1 MRRNLDAV
9 EKIIGFSDDEVNQL
23 LNYLYPALANEI
35 EQLKTLMQD

>member
-1 MRRNLDAV
+1 LRRNLDAV

-23 LNYLYPALANEI
+23 LNSALANEI